1 MTSQT
6 DSGSSDACKG
16 VCNGYTSENR
26 PTWCPGCGDFGALAA
41 LDRALQRL
49 GRPAHDIAIVSG
61 IGCSSRFPFFMNT
74 YGFHSAHGRG
84 LSVATGL
91 KTARPDLTV
100 VATGGDGDAL
110 AIGGNHFLHTMR
122 RNVDLT
128 YILMD
133 NQIYGMTKGQTAP
146 TSRTG
151 LRSKSTPYGNWE
163 SPIDPPWVA
172 LTAGATF
179 VAQIG
184 SWQLKALTELL
195 YAGMVHRGMA
205 FINVLCPCVTFHKE
219 ADKDYFKQLCDEIP
233 ADHDPTNFDAA
244 IGLLR
249 RHHGRLPTGII
260 YRTKALCYGDGV
272 DATLQVPAGAQVPH
286 LVESVLNQYR

>member
-1 MTSQT
+1 MTL
-6 DSGSSDACKG
+6 SGSVETGSQESRKG
-16 VCNGYTSENR
+16 FTSEHK
-26 PTWCPGCGDFGALAA
+26 PTWCPGCGDFGVLTA
-41 LDRALQRL
+41 LDRALTRL
-49 GRPAHDIAIVSG
+49 GRPEHEVAIVSG

-91 KTARPDLTV
+91 KVARPDLTV

-122 RNVDLT
+122 RNVDIT

-151 LRSKSTPYGNWE
+151 LCTKSTPHGNWE

-179 VAQIG
+179 IAQIG
-184 SWQLKALTELL
+184 SWQLKPLTDLL
-195 YAGMVHRGMA
+195 HAGLLHRGTS

-219 ADKDYFKQLCDEIP
+219 ADKDYFKGLCDEIP
-233 ADHDPTNFDAA
+233 VDHDATSYDAA
-244 IGLLR
+244 IELLR
-249 RHHGRLPTGII
+249 RHHGRLPTGLI
-260 YRTKALCYGDGV
+260 YRAEASTYEDGV
-272 DATLQVPAGAQVPH
+272 DRTLRVPAGSEARH